1 MNVTGHTGTAGT
13 WRDSGAGAWHDAGA
27 GTWLIRLRSS
37 AYAFALAEGGSAL
50 RHLYWGAPGDAP
62 AAPPAKTAARNLTW
76 TAEDADE
83 YVPWTGARYDEPT
96 LKATYADGTRAVE
109 WRYAGQRIIRGEDH
123 VTVEVDFED
132 ETAGLRVTLFYRAC
146 DGFDVIERWARVRA
160 TTQPVTLT
168 QAFSANWWLPRTG
181 TAPWGLR
188 YLRGNWGAETQL
200 TNATLDVPKVVLE
213 SRRGTTSHQL
223 NPWFA
228 LHQDATETS
237 GEVWSGALA
246 WSGSWK
252 IVVETTSAGRLHV
265 TGGLNDFDFAW
276 TLEPGQELTL
286 PAFAGLYTTGG
297 FGAASRQWHAWQRA
311 VVLPAPPEATRP
323 VLYNSWEATA
333 FDVSEDGQAGLAKLA
348 ARIGAELFVMDDGW
362 FTGRRDDHAG
372 LGDWIVDRA
381 KFPRGLNPLI
391 ETVTGLGMRFGLW
404 VEPEM
409 VNPDS
414 DLYRAHPDWVHHIP
428 GRQRTQRRNQLM
440 LNLARDDVAAWV
452 YETLDRLLTEHDITF
467 LKWDCNRTVTQP
479 GSPGD
484 TTSHVQNLYAILDRL
499 RTQHP
504 NVDVESCAGGGGRV
518 DLGILRRT
526 DQAWTSDNTD
536 AWDRIA
542 IQEGFGQ
549 AYATRAMMAWVTD
562 SPNPITGRRVPLEFR
577 FHVAMSGSLGVGGD
591 LTRWTEAELAEAAAL
606 IEQYKSIRTVVQ
618 NGDLYRLVS
627 RRDSGT
633 VAAVQYVA
641 GDDTVVFAWRGPA
654 SYGTWLPRI
663 RLAALDPVARY
674 RDLAT
679 GAEHDGAALTRDGI
693 DPPAAGEDGYGSFIR
708 TFRRT
713 R

>member
-1 MNVTGHTGTAGT
+1 
-13 WRDSGAGAWHDAGA
+13 
-27 GTWLIRLRSS
+27 
-37 AYAFALAEGGSAL
+37 
-50 RHLYWGAPGDAP
+50 
-62 AAPPAKTAARNLTW
+62 
-76 TAEDADE
+76 
-83 YVPWTGARYDEPT
+83 
-96 LKATYADGTRAVE
+96 
-109 WRYAGQRIIRGEDH
+109 
-123 VTVEVDFED
+123 VDFDD
-132 ETAGLRVTLFYRAC
+132 ELTGLRVTLFYRAY
-146 DGFDVIERWARVRA
+146 DGFDVLERWAKIQA
-160 TTQPVTLT
+160 TRPVTLT
-168 QAFSANWWLPRTG
+168 QAFSANWWLPPTG
-181 TAPWGLR
+181 AAAWGLR
-188 YLRGNWGAETQL
+188 YLQGNWGAETQL
-200 TNATLDVPKVVLE
+200 TDASLDVPKVVLE

-223 NPWFA
+223 NPWIA
-228 LHQDATETS
+228 LHQGATETS

-252 IVVETTSAGRLHV
+252 LVVETISAGRVHV
-265 TGGLNDFDFAW
+265 TGGLNDFDWAW
-276 TLEPGQELTL
+276 PLEPGQELTL

-311 VVLPAPPEATRP
+311 AVLPPRGNGGRAAPRAQGPGGNGGTGSPLVSRGGLGGIAPPEETRP
-323 VLYNSWEATA
+323 VLYNSWEATT
-333 FDVSEDGQAGLAKLA
+333 FDVSEDGQGRLAKLA

-362 FTGRRDDHAG
+362 FAGRRDDHAG
-372 LGDWIVDRA
+372 LGDWTVDRV

-428 GRQRTQRRNQLM
+428 GRERTQWRNQLM

-452 YETLDRLLTEHDITF
+452 YETLDRLLSEHDITF

-484 TTSHVQNLYAILDRL
+484 TTNHVRNLYAILDRL
-499 RTQHP
+499 RTRHP
-504 NVDVESCAGGGGRV
+504 RVEIESCAGGGGRV
-518 DLGILRRT
+518 DLGILKRT

-542 IQEGFGQ
+542 IQEGFSQ
-549 AYATRAMMAWVTD
+549 AYPARAMMAWVTD

-591 LTRWTEAELAEAAAL
+591 LARWSEGELAEAAAL
-606 IEQYKSIRTVVQ
+606 IEQYKSIRPVVQ
-618 NGDLYRLVS
+618 NGDLYRLAS
-627 RRDSGT
+627 LRDSGPL
-633 VAAVQYVA
+633 AAVQYVA
-641 GDDTVVFAWRGPA
+641 GDDAVVFAWRGPA
-654 SYGTWLPRI
+654 SHGTRLPPI
-663 RLAALDPVARY
+663 RLAALDPGARY

-693 DPPAAGEDGYGSFIR
+693 DPPAPGEDGYGSFIR

>member
-1 MNVTGHTGTAGT
+1 MPVDVTGHNRTAEAAH
-13 WRDSGAGAWHDAGA
+13 DVEAGA
-27 GTWLIRLRSS
+27 WLIRLRSS
-37 AYAFALAEGGSAL
+37 AYAFALADGGAAL
-50 RHLYWGAPGDAP
+50 RHLYWGTPGGP
-62 AAPPAKTAARNLTW
+62 AGADLAVPDTDTAARYLKW
-76 TAEDADE
+76 TTEEADE
-83 YVPWTGARYDEPT
+83 YVPWSSARYDEPT
-96 LKATYADGTRAVE
+96 LKAAGADGTRTLE
-109 WRYAGQRIIRGEDH
+109 WRYAGQRIARGEDH

-132 ETAGLRVTLFYRAC
+132 EMTGLHVTLFYRGY
-146 DGFDVIERWARVRA
+146 DGFDVLERWAKIQA
-160 TTQPVTLT
+160 TRPVTLT
-168 QAFSANWWLPRTG
+168 QAFSANWWLPQTG
-181 TAPWGLR
+181 ADAWTLR
-188 YLRGNWGAETQL
+188 YLQGNWAAETQL
-200 TNATLDVPKVVLE
+200 TDAALDVPKVVLE

-228 LHQDATETS
+228 LHRDATETS

-252 IVVETTSAGRLHV
+252 LVVETISAGRVHV
-265 TGGLNDFDFAW
+265 TGGLNDFDWAW

-311 VVLPAPPEATRP
+311 VVLPRGETRP

-333 FDVSEDGQAGLAKLA
+333 FDVSEDGQARLAKLA
-348 ARIGAELFVMDDGW
+348 ARIGTELFVMDDGW

-381 KFPRGLNPLI
+381 KFPRGLGPLI
-391 ETVTGLGMRFGLW
+391 DTVKGLGMRFGLW

-428 GRQRTQRRNQLM
+428 GRERTQWRNQLM

-452 YETLDRLLTEHDITF
+452 YETLDRLLSEHDITF

-484 TTSHVQNLYAILDRL
+484 TTNHVRNLYAILDRL
-499 RTQHP
+499 RARHP
-504 NVDVESCAGGGGRV
+504 HVDIESCAGGGGRV
-518 DLGILRRT
+518 DLGILKRT

-542 IQEGFGQ
+542 IQEGFSQ
-549 AYATRAMMAWVTD
+549 AYAARAMMAWVTD

-577 FHVAMSGSLGVGGD
+577 FHVAMSGSLGIGGD
-591 LTRWTEAELAEAAAL
+591 LARWSEAELAEAAAL
-606 IEQYKSIRTVVQ
+606 IEQYKSIRPVVQ
-618 NGDLYRLVS
+618 NGDLYRLAS
-627 RRDSGT
+627 LRDSGPL
-633 VAAVQYVA
+633 AAVQYVA

-654 SYGTWLPRI
+654 SYGTRLPPI
-663 RLAALDPVARY
+663 RLAALDPAARY

-679 GAEHDGAALTRDGI
+679 GAEHDGAALTRDGV
-693 DPPAAGEDGYGSFIR
+693 DPPAPGQDGYGSFLR